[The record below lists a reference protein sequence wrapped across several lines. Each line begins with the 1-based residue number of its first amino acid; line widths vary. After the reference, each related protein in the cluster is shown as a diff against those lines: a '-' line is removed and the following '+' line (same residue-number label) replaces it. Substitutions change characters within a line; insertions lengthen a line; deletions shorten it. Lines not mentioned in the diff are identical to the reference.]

1 MRIRD
6 FITIVEVSDG
16 EQGSSGPAYRNR
28 GTWIYNDDPNY
39 YQWGEE
45 GQRHIDMVGYNGSL
59 YASKRSGSAQTP
71 PAKVPIS
78 NIYWDII
85 IAKGYIDS
93 DLEWNYVNTFSPI
106 ETSLIK
112 VGGEDGVAD
121 ANATSVDKYRGNCFI
136 SFNIADNTST
146 LSAGISSS
154 SKVLYGFSF
163 AQGQVSY
170 LENGILG
177 KSVSYK
183 ATDQFAIDYSN
194 NVVEYYVNGSVVH
207 SIQEVKLTDPLGF
220 CAVISTITSY
230 PVITDIKLSTFEP
243 YIDWVRDWENGKTYI
258 GDTYL
263 VAPKAFLGM
272 NNGTTEAPELTGV
285 AIGVDINGTFSSEVG
300 IAGYNINQQTFIIKA
315 DGSAVFG
322 VDSSESSQ
330 FEIKP
335 DGSASIKNLNAD
347 NITAGTILGSMIDA
361 KGIVVRDETEKESF
375 IITETGDVD
384 IRGEIKSMDYV
395 ADDKTGF
402 ALLRD
407 GKAVLNEAIVRGSV
421 ILPNAGITNSDIE
434 EDSVRIWA
442 GADYE
447 NRYEA
452 NFRITQG
459 GDLYAKKGTFGG
471 LVAAQE
477 IHTGT
482 LHMVN
487 GEFTINNIETSL
499 DDTGTSTINTRN
511 GETEEVYIK
520 LQKDSSIINSD
531 LSIGEGRFKITNS
544 TDSLDINDTTVS
556 IVGTD
561 MDLIFDK
568 DENLTISSLIEGQNT
583 SLSIGYSKSESWVNT
598 LIIENKGAKSSSEY
612 GDICLKRENSRDNID
627 FGVLGNITVQGS
639 ISSFEHGVEMRS
651 VPNEGWGFYII

>member
-1 MRIRD
+1 MKIRD
-6 FITIVEVSDG
+6 YITIVEVTDG
-16 EQGSSGPAYRNR
+16 EQGASYRNR
-28 GTWIYNDDPNY
+28 GMWIYNEDPEY
-39 YQWGEE
+39 YEWGSE
-45 GQRHIDMVGYNGSL
+45 GQDYLDMVAYNGNL
-59 YASKRSGSAQTP
+59 YSAKRSGGAQNP
-71 PAKVPIS
+71 PSKAPIDNS
-78 NIYWDII
+78 YWGLV

-93 DLEWNYVNTFSPI
+93 DLDWYHTNTDSPSK
-106 ETSLIK
+106 TSLIK
-112 VGGEDGVAD
+112 VGGVDGVGD
-121 ANATSVDKYRGNCFI
+121 AYAHSKDKYLNSCVFT
-136 SFNIADNTST
+136 FTIADGVST
-146 LSAGISSS
+146 LKIGIG
-154 SKVLYGFSF
+154 KGNTIDYGFYISNGSF
-163 AQGQVSY
+163 SIVSKESSVQGFTYLTGDQFCVSY
-170 LENGILG
+170 DAKVVTCYHNGIQVYEGTNVDLQYPVG
-177 KSVSYK
+177 ASVS
-183 ATDQFAIDYSN
+183 IYS
-194 NVVEYYVNGSVVH
+194 
-207 SIQEVKLTDPLGF
+207 
-220 CAVISTITSY
+220 ITEY
-230 PVITDIKLSTFEP
+230 PVVAQMQLSTFEP
-243 YIDWVRDWENGKTYI
+243 YIDWVREWDSNKTRI
-258 GDTYL
+258 GDSYI
-263 VAPKAFLGM
+263 VSPKAFLGV
-272 NNGTTEAPELTGV
+272 NRNDIITGV
-285 AIGVDINGTFSSEVG
+285 AIGLDISGSASSDIG
-300 IAGYNINQQTFIIKA
+300 IAGYNDNQQTFIIRA
-315 DGSAVFG
+315 DGSATFG
-322 VDSSESSQ
+322 VDSGQSSQ
-330 FEIKP
+330 FSIFP

-347 NITAGTILGSMIDA
+347 NITAGTVLGSMVDA
-361 KGIVVRDETEKESF
+361 KGIVVRDGTEKESF

-407 GKAVLNEAIVRGSV
+407 GRAVLNEAIVRGSV

-434 EDSVRIWA
+434 EDSIRIWA

-499 DDTGTSTINTRN
+499 DDTGTSTISTKN

-544 TDSLDINDTTVS
+544 TDSLDISNTTVS

-583 SLSIGYSKSESWVNT
+583 SLSIGYSKSESWINT

-639 ISSFEHGVEMRS
+639 ISSFEHSVEMRS